1 MTNKTPSLLQEGLS
15 EVVVS
20 QGQPVTF
27 MFQCSSE
34 STNVSI
40 YLQSTKIILN
50 HIKQN
55 KIKNRLGPQ
64 MGDSMSLTDLLKGL
78 GGPNKLPLV
87 LRIAPA
93 LLDPFLFSTS

>member
-1 MTNKTPSLLQEGLS
+1 M
-15 EVVVS
+15 S

-40 YLQSTKIILN
+40 YLQSAKIIQN

-55 KIKNRLGPQ
+55 KIKNELGPQ
-64 MGDSMSLTDLLKGL
+64 VGV
-78 GGPNKLPLV
+78 LV
-87 LRIAPA
+87 CMIIRVLQTY
-93 LLDPFLFSTS
+93 LQG